1 MTARTTLTVTD
12 FEALISPLEI
22 PEFLKAPLVEEFSKK
37 NISVTEGSSAEIKVL
52 QHVDS
57 IYSEFVIVG
66 VKHKFTSIVLK
77 AERVKGTIP
86 IPTTESEEIEA
97 LREDIRDKEI
107 EIENYDED
115 EYEDEDTDEETLRSE
130 LNQLRTRLQ
139 TAIEAAEAASEENE
153 AAGGDGTM
161 LKPITVHT
169 VDMFAKANELKEKSA
184 RLDLLSRTVPQEIEL
199 YRGFYPM
206 GIEVQ

>member
-22 PEFLKAPLVEEFSKK
+22 PEFFKAPLVEEFSKK

-86 IPTTESEEIEA
+86 IPTTESEEIAA
-97 LREDIRDKEI
+97 LRLAIRNTEI
-107 EIENYDED
+107 EIEDYIEDDED
-115 EYEDEDTDEETLRSE
+115 EEAPNEEVLRAELSE
-130 LNQLRTRLQ
+130 LQGRLQ
-139 TAIEAAEAASEENE
+139 TALEAAEAASEANE

-161 LKPITVHT
+161 LKPITIQT